1 MALLLP
7 PCWLRCSNCG
17 AIVVPRNAWCSQR
30 SGRWHV
36 PTNEEKTPCV
46 NFISSFQNFRHLS
59 FRLEGLCNR
68 IVPIAE
74 QSTDF
79 RTFSYRKHR
88 PTDLF
93 GEGVWKRMEPRT
105 HETDSALRRRHL
117 LSTLTGSG
125 CTCGGY
131 AAGRLFIQ
139 EPRLAFGTDYQHE
152 HLARKIG
159 RANYSDSRWDRA
171 FFGGRD
177 SVLCWSQVTLHSAKN
192 CKLFGQKHPNHRRR
206 NIEQKRDGEDYCD
219 VRFRSQGLHYVH
231 NGSR

>member
-152 HLARKIG
+152 HLAHKARRPHHHVSYCN
-159 RANYSDSRWDRA
+159 RAHVGG
-171 FFGGRD
+171 FGHPVIRP
-177 SVLCWSQVTLHSAKN
+177 QIKHSLVEN
-192 CKLFGQKHPNHRRR
+192 CRLFGEKHPNHRRR
-206 NIEQKRDGEDYCD
+206 NIEQKRDGEDYYD
-219 VRFRSQGLHYVH
+219 VRIRPQGLHYVH
-231 NGSR
+231 NGSH